1 MSKSTVRNRFPRL
14 AVRWAVALAVMAA
27 VVAPPPPC
35 RSARRY
41 RRRHRPATRSGPER

>member
-27 VVAPPPPC
+27 VVAPPPPPVG
-35 RSARRY
+35 RIAGIGAVTGRR
-41 RRRHRPATRSGPER
+41 

>member
-27 VVAPPPPC
+27 VVAPPC

-41 RRRHRPATRSGPER
+41 RRRTPMTAMRSGPRP